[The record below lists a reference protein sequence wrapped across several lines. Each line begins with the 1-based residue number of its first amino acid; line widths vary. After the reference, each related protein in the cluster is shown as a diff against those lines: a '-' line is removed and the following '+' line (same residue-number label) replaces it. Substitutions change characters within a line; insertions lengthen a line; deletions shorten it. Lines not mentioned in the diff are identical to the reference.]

1 MVPAEAWAQF
11 VNEVGANTVRESVHV
26 LPPIFNAKLAVPEA
40 EGVPVMLTDKFP
52 EPILNEP
59 EYILAVRTVTP
70 EEAPENALKE
80 PPLPPV

>member
-59 EYILAVRTVTP
+59 ADIVAVRPVTP
-70 EEAPENALKE
+70 EEATEKALKE